1 MPVAIH
7 MSCWKL
13 AQWKLGPGVA
23 ENLELFI
30 AIALRTTIEI
40 LRGFNGNTLPF
51 KIYEIVAMKNS
62 RYGTYGKWD
71 GE

>member
-1 MPVAIH
+1 

-30 AIALRTTIEI
+30 AIALRTTFEI
-40 LRGFNGNTLPF
+40 LSGFRGERHPSPSY
-51 KIYEIVAMKNS
+51 IYEMVAMKNS
-62 RYGTYGKWD
+62 SYGTYGKLD